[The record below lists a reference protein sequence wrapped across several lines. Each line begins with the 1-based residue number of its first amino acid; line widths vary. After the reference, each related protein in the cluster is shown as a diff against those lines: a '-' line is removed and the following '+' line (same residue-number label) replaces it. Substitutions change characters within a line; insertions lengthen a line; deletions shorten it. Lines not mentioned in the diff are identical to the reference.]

1 MVDLLI
7 LSCLL
12 LNQLALQVV
21 HIIGAAVKIVE
32 FIILCIDGRL
42 GSLFFLAFLF
52 SQVICIQGFNIL
64 QIMDILAKSVF
75 EDGIRIL
82 KIWLMDGVHSTV
94 ACF

>member
-21 HIIGAAVKIVE
+21 HIIRAAVKIVE

-52 SQVICIQGFNIL
+52 SQVI
-64 QIMDILAKSVF
+64 
-75 EDGIRIL
+75 
-82 KIWLMDGVHSTV
+82 
-94 ACF
+94 

>member
-21 HIIGAAVKIVE
+21 HIIGTAVEIVE

-42 GSLFFLAFLF
+42 GSLFFLAFF
-52 SQVICIQGFNIL
+52 FFQVISVQGSISF
-64 QIMDILAKSVF
+64 
-75 EDGIRIL
+75 R
-82 KIWLMDGVHSTV
+82 
-94 ACF
+94 